1 MGKIN
6 MRLLKSLSKL
16 WLNNTGVTIV
26 AFAIVM
32 PMVMAATGMAVD
44 LGRAYMVKKRL
55 GQSVDAAALAVAGSS
70 GTNAMLED
78 RMDAYLDKNFEND
91 RFASLLRA
99 DLLPT
104 DDEIK
109 IEAEARSNNYFMIL
123 FGIDYF
129 DIYAEA
135 TVKKELRGIE
145 AVLVMDNTGSM
156 SSNNNIATLRTAAT
170 DFVNIMFARAPD
182 PNVIKI
188 GLVPYSTSVNVG
200 RYGLGQN
207 PNGSQYGDGNP
218 FVDNPHN
225 LTYTTSYTHSSRWF
239 GCVREDPDTSTN
251 DWEGPFDMY
260 RWCRDDDDN
269 TIRYCHSNNN
279 NGYANT
285 YPNYICP
292 RATVTPLS
300 SNQTYLLEQIDDMV
314 ASGNTLGEYGMVWG
328 WRVISPEFPFTEGA
342 PYNDQIWRK
351 AVIMM
356 TDGDNIMHPRYSAYG
371 PTNDHNVNTTRQN
384 ERFESVCEKM
394 KNEGIIIYTIVFT
407 SGTNNNTKD
416 YYRRCATDDTKY
428 YDAPAQSD
436 LVEAFQSI
444 SRELSNLYLK
454 Q

>member
-1 MGKIN
+1 MNPFK
-6 MRLLKSLSKL
+6 KL
-16 WLNNTGVTIV
+16 WVNNAGVTIV

-55 GQSVDAAALAVAGSS
+55 SQSVDAAALAVAGSS

-78 RMDAYLDKNFEND
+78 RMDAYLDKNFDDD
-91 RFASLLRA
+91 RFASILRA
-99 DLLPT
+99 DLFPT
-104 DDEIK
+104 DEEIR
-109 IEAEARSNNYFMIL
+109 IEAEARSHNYFMIL

-156 SSNNNIATLRTAAT
+156 SSNNNIATLRTAAK
-170 DFVNIMFARAPD
+170 DFVDIMFARAPD

-188 GLVPYSTSVNVG
+188 GLVPYSTSVNIG
-200 RYGLGQN
+200 RYGLGLN
-207 PNGSQYGDGNP
+207 PDGTQYGDGTP
-218 FVDNPHN
+218 FVNNPLN
-225 LTYTTSYTHSSRWF
+225 IAYTTNSSSNTGWI
-239 GCVREDPDTSTN
+239 GCVIEDEPEDTT
-251 DWEGPFDMY
+251 DHEGPWDLY
-260 RWCRDDDDN
+260 RYCRDEDDN

-279 NGYANT
+279 NGWSNQR
-285 YPNYICP
+285 PNYICP
-292 RATVTPLS
+292 TSYVTPLT
-300 SNQTYLLEQIDDMV
+300 SNQTHLLDRINTMT
-314 ASGNTLGEYGMVWG
+314 ANGNTLGSYGMVWG
-328 WRVISPEFPFTEGA
+328 WRLISPNFPFEEGA
-342 PYNDQIWRK
+342 AYNDQEWRK

-356 TDGDNIMHPRYSAYG
+356 TDGQNNMHPNYSAYG
-371 PTNDHNVNTTRQN
+371 PTDDHSINGNDINAKLSETCDN
-384 ERFESVCEKM
+384 M
-394 KNEGIIIYTIVFT
+394 KDLGIIIYTVTFT
-407 SGTNNNTKD
+407 SSINNTTKD
-416 YYRRCATDDTKY
+416 IYRDCATDSTKY